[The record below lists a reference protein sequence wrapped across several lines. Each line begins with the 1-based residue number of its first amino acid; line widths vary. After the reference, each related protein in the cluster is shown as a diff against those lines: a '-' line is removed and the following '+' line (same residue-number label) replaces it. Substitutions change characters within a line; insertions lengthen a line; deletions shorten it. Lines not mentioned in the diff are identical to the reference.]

1 MFIGLK
7 ILKGKGILNYLNL
20 HHMGKEMG
28 SLEKLLDVAVWILIV
43 GSMIWFV
50 YGCYDLINLF
60 FIKE

>member
-1 MFIGLK
+1 
-7 ILKGKGILNYLNL
+7 
-20 HHMGKEMG
+20 MG